1 MKDHPNTLLVC
12 RCYEGFRAG
21 DLDCLRELLAPDVV
35 WHEPG
40 RSPIAGDYVGPAAV
54 LEFLYALQRLS
65 EGTLSVELIDVM
77 VNAERAVAVQRL
89 TAHVGDREF
98 DEVDA
103 VDFEVHNH
111 RVTEVSVYQQDGY
124 AFDEFWSYAAE
135 MHPDVL
141 TAATR

>member
-12 RCYEGFRAG
+12 RCYDGFRAG
-21 DLDCLRELLAPDVV
+21 DLDRLHELLSSDVV

-54 LEFLYALQRLS
+54 LAFLNALQQLS
-65 EGTLSVELIDVM
+65 EETLSVELIDVM

-103 VDFEVHNH
+103 VDFEIHNH

-124 AFDEFWSYAAE
+124 AFDEFWSHAAKV
-135 MHPDVL
+135 HPDVL
-141 TAATR
+141 TAPTR